1 MKHAINLEK
10 NASIRAT
17 VYCSQ
22 EVFRFMRR
30 TALIIL
36 LFFLPAL
43 SNLRAEKVD
52 NRNFAI
58 DTYYP
63 TPNEINLAEA
73 RARRYWHKNAVR
85 FGPEPV
91 YLAVDPTKIFPSEIV
106 QDLWPKLINS
116 QTTTALFASSLTKQ
130 GYTLNIECIMIFD
143 TRTGHFVSN
152 RGFASVDLPPR
163 GGIAR
168 WGDYVA
174 RFIGTGRYL

>member
-1 MKHAINLEK
+1 
-10 NASIRAT
+10 
-17 VYCSQ
+17 
-22 EVFRFMRR
+22 MRR

>member
-1 MKHAINLEK
+1 M
-10 NASIRAT
+10 
-17 VYCSQ
+17 V
-22 EVFRFMRR
+22 
-30 TALIIL
+30 IL

-63 TPNEINLAEA
+63 TPNEINLAET
-73 RARRYWHKNAVR
+73 RARRYWQKNAAR

-91 YLAVDPTKIFPSEIV
+91 YLAVDTTKIFASEIV

-116 QTTTALFASSLTKQ
+116 QTTTSFFASSLTKQ

-152 RGFASVDLPPR
+152 RAAGPPTRCDRESVGSRHPFRSKRR
-163 GGIAR
+163 GPSA
-168 WGDYVA
+168 A
-174 RFIGTGRYL
+174 GTGNRPDESTPRKHPASA